1 MVSERDAL
9 IRHIIVHY
17 WRPLGVSAM
26 VKAPGKYDS
35 FVQGLCEVVRTGAS
49 SAELAKYLAGPE
61 SSSKKAPSQR
71 DELILI
77 VAQKIYALNTQFKRA

>member
-1 MVSERDAL
+1 
-9 IRHIIVHY
+9 
-17 WRPLGVSAM
+17 M

-61 SSSKKAPSQR
+61 SSSKKVTPQR
-71 DELILI
+71 DELILV
-77 VAQKIYALNTQFKRA
+77 VAQKISALNTRLNRV

>member
-1 MVSERDAL
+1 MVKERDVL

-17 WRPLGVSAM
+17 WHPLGMSAM

-35 FVQGLCEVVRTGAS
+35 FVQGLCEVVGTGAS

-61 SSSKKAPSQR
+61 SSSKKVVPQR

-77 VAQKIYALNTQFKRA
+77 VARKICALNTRLNRA